1 MIHLWTLCF
10 PTTSLDSIIWIARG
24 CNPQLP
30 SMPMIAMMPRCAE
43 KQKHI
48 YPNWG
53 HPLAMVA
60 GMTTKLQLNGI
71 TTIDNTFKQSFLL
84 VWHGFPMFPV
94 CFPCLPFA
102 QFIEI
107 CSDVSRNTASRT
119 AISPVQAV
127 SAATRC
133 ILGLS
138 QVALELKDMPSW
150 EVCDW
155 KSAAW
160 GMWGWWR
167 GVDPSIYWTYVQEW
181 LGMHYF
187 VSRIVCVC
195 VCAVLFCSFLS
206 LAALTGQFPG
216 YRSLARTCSIIVI

>member
-1 MIHLWTLCF
+1 MCWKTKTYL
-10 PTTSLDSIIWIARG
+10 
-24 CNPQLP
+24 PQLRSP
-30 SMPMIAMMPRCAE
+30 I
-43 KQKHI
+43 
-48 YPNWG
+48 G
-53 HPLAMVA
+53 HGRWNDNKTAVEW
-60 GMTTKLQLNGI
+60 NYN
-71 TTIDNTFKQSFLL
+71 NTFKQSFLL
-84 VWHGFPMFPV
+84 IWHGFPMFPV
-94 CFPCLPFA
+94 CFPCFPFA

-167 GVDPSIYWTYVQEW
+167 GVDRSIYWTYVQEW
-181 LGMHYF
+181 LGMQNF

-195 VCAVLFCSFLS
+195 VCVVLFCLFLS